1 MIDGVSSDCY
11 IIGMQKTEIKLF
23 SDSNLTALESSVN
36 RFLETLDKDDVVSVV
51 VNSSDHCL
59 KGTYLR
65 ASDYCTVYTA
75 TITYRYNYT
84 DRQIT
89 YELNS
94 LDKQI
99 YELINNADQ
108 YDVNT
113 IYLGKYERTL
123 PVNRVWGMSI
133 NDVLAKVKESKEY
146 KKLEQDI
153 VDKWWAQDTEW
164 KLDSEDD

>member
-1 MIDGVSSDCY
+1 
-11 IIGMQKTEIKLF
+11 MQKTEIKLF
-23 SDSNLTALESSVN
+23 SDSNFTALESSVN

-51 VNSSDHCL
+51 VSSGDHCL

-75 TITYRYNYT
+75 TVTYRYDYT
-84 DRQIT
+84 QRQIK
-89 YELNS
+89 YELNL

-99 YELINNADQ
+99 YDLINKPIMPNINA
-108 YDVNT
+108 
-113 IYLGKYERTL
+113 IYLGKYNRTL
-123 PVNRVWGMSI
+123 PVNRVWGMPV

-146 KKLEQDI
+146 KKLEQEI

-164 KLDSEDD
+164 KSELGIE

>member
-1 MIDGVSSDCY
+1 
-11 IIGMQKTEIKLF
+11 MQKIEIKLF
-23 SDSNLTALESSVN
+23 SDSSLTALESSVN
-36 RFLETLDKDDVVSVV
+36 RFLETLAKDDVVSVV

-65 ASDYCTVYTA
+65 DSDYCTVYTA
-75 TITYRYNYT
+75 TVTYRYEYT

-89 YELNS
+89 NELNL

-108 YDVNT
+108 YDFDT

-123 PVNRVWGMSI
+123 PAKRIWGMSV

-146 KKLEQDI
+146 KKLEQEI

-164 KLDSEDD
+164 KSDLGIE

>member
-1 MIDGVSSDCY
+1 
-11 IIGMQKTEIKLF
+11 MQKTEIKLF

-36 RFLETLDKDDVVSVV
+36 RFLETLDNDDVVSIV

-75 TITYRYNYT
+75 TVTYRYNYT

-99 YELINNADQ
+99 YELINHADQ

-123 PVNRVWGMSI
+123 PVNRIWGMSV

-146 KKLEQDI
+146 KKLEQEI
-153 VDKWWAQDTEW
+153 VDKWWAQDPEW
-164 KLDSEDD
+164 KLKSELGIE

>member
-1 MIDGVSSDCY
+1 
-11 IIGMQKTEIKLF
+11 MQKTEIKLF

-59 KGTYLR
+59 KGTCLR

-75 TITYRYNYT
+75 TVTYRYEYT

-89 YELNS
+89 YELNA

-99 YELINNADQ
+99 YELINKPITSNINA
-108 YDVNT
+108 

-123 PVNRVWGMSI
+123 PVNRVWGMSV

-146 KKLEQDI
+146 KKLEQEI

-164 KLDSEDD
+164 KSELGIE

>member
-1 MIDGVSSDCY
+1 
-11 IIGMQKTEIKLF
+11 MQKTEIKLF
-23 SDSNLTALESSVN
+23 SDSSLTALESSVN

-75 TITYRYNYT
+75 TITYRYDYT
-84 DRQIT
+84 ERQIT
-89 YELNS
+89 YELNL

-99 YELINNADQ
+99 YEVINNADK
-108 YDVNT
+108 YDFDT

-123 PVNRVWGMSI
+123 PAKRVWGMSV

-146 KKLEQDI
+146 KKLEQEI
-153 VDKWWAQDTEW
+153 VDKWCAQDTEW
-164 KLDSEDD
+164 KSELGIE

>member
-1 MIDGVSSDCY
+1 
-11 IIGMQKTEIKLF
+11 MQKTEIKLF

-36 RFLETLDKDDVVSVV
+36 RFLETLDNDDVVSVV

-89 YELNS
+89 SELNL
-94 LDKQI
+94 LDTQI
-99 YELINNADQ
+99 YELINKPITSDINA
-108 YDVNT
+108 
-113 IYLGKYERTL
+113 IYLGKYARTL
-123 PVNRVWGMSI
+123 PVKRIWGMSV
-133 NDVLAKVKESKEY
+133 NDALAKVKESNEY
-146 KKLEQDI
+146 KKLKQEI
-153 VDKWWAQDTEW
+153 IDKWWAQDPEW
-164 KLDSEDD
+164 KLKSELGIE

>member
-1 MIDGVSSDCY
+1 
-11 IIGMQKTEIKLF
+11 MQKTEIKLF

-65 ASDYCTVYTA
+65 DSDYCTVYTA
-75 TITYRYNYT
+75 TITYRYEYT

-89 YELNS
+89 NELNL

-99 YELINNADQ
+99 YELIKSSEQSDSNA
-108 YDVNT
+108 
-113 IYLGKYERTL
+113 IYLGKYKRTL
-123 PVNRVWGMSI
+123 PVERVWGMSVT
-133 NDVLAKVKESKEY
+133 DVLAKVKASKEY
-146 KKLEQDI
+146 KQLEQEI
-153 VDKWWAQDTEW
+153 VDKWWYKDPEW
-164 KLDSEDD
+164 KLKSELGINDDV

>member
-1 MIDGVSSDCY
+1 
-11 IIGMQKTEIKLF
+11 MQKTEIKLF

-36 RFLETLDKDDVVSVV
+36 QFLETLDKDDVVSVV

-65 ASDYCTVYTA
+65 TSDYCTVYTA

-84 DRQIT
+84 ERQIT

-99 YELINNADQ
+99 YELIYNANK
-108 YDVNT
+108 YDVDT
-113 IYLGKYERTL
+113 IYLGKYERAL
-123 PVNRVWGMSI
+123 PVKLIWGMSV
-133 NDVLAKVKESKEY
+133 NDILAKVKESKEY
-146 KKLEQDI
+146 KKLAQEI
-153 VDKWWAQDTEW
+153 VDKWWAQYPEGN
-164 KLDSEDD
+164 SELGIE

>member
-1 MIDGVSSDCY
+1 
-11 IIGMQKTEIKLF
+11 MQKIEIKLF

-75 TITYRYNYT
+75 TVTYRYNYT

-89 YELNS
+89 NELNL

-99 YELINNADQ
+99 YELIKSSEQADSNA
-108 YDVNT
+108 
-113 IYLGKYERTL
+113 IYLGKYKRTL
-123 PVNRVWGMSI
+123 PVERVWGMSVT
-133 NDVLAKVKESKEY
+133 DVLAKVKASKEY
-146 KKLEQDI
+146 KQLEQEI
-153 VDKWWAQDTEW
+153 VDKWWAQDPEW
-164 KLDSEDD
+164 KLKSELGIE

>member
-1 MIDGVSSDCY
+1 
-11 IIGMQKTEIKLF
+11 MQKIEIKLF
-23 SDSNLTALESSVN
+23 SDSSLTALESSVN
-36 RFLETLDKDDVVSVV
+36 QFLETLDKDDVVSVV

-65 ASDYCTVYTA
+65 DSDYCTVYTA
-75 TITYRYNYT
+75 TVTYRYEYT
-84 DRQIT
+84 ERKIT
-89 YELNS
+89 YELKL

-108 YDVNT
+108 YDFDT

-123 PVNRVWGMSI
+123 PAKRIWGMSV

-146 KKLEQDI
+146 KKLVQEI
-153 VDKWWAQDTEW
+153 VDKWWAQDPEW
-164 KLDSEDD
+164 NSKREIE

>member
-1 MIDGVSSDCY
+1 
-11 IIGMQKTEIKLF
+11 MQKTEIKLF

-75 TITYRYNYT
+75 TVTYRYEYT
-84 DRQIT
+84 ERQIT
-89 YELNS
+89 YELNL

-99 YELINNADQ
+99 YDLINKPITSDINA
-108 YDVNT
+108 

-123 PVNRVWGMSI
+123 PVKRAWGMSI

-146 KKLEQDI
+146 KKLEQEI
-153 VDKWWAQDTEW
+153 IDKWWDQDTEW
-164 KLDSEDD
+164 KSKLGIE

>member
-1 MIDGVSSDCY
+1 
-11 IIGMQKTEIKLF
+11 MQKIEIKLF

-36 RFLETLDKDDVVSVV
+36 RFLETLAKDDVVSVV

-65 ASDYCTVYTA
+65 DSDYCTVYTA
-75 TITYRYNYT
+75 TVTYRYEYT

-89 YELNS
+89 NELNL

-108 YDVNT
+108 YDFDK

-123 PVNRVWGMSI
+123 PAKRIWGMSV

-146 KKLEQDI
+146 KKLEQEI

-164 KLDSEDD
+164 KSDLGIE

>member
-1 MIDGVSSDCY
+1 
-11 IIGMQKTEIKLF
+11 MQKIEIKLF

-36 RFLETLDKDDVVSVV
+36 RFLETLAKDDVVSVV

-75 TITYRYNYT
+75 TVTYRYEYT

-89 YELNS
+89 HELNL

-108 YDVNT
+108 YDFDT

-123 PVNRVWGMSI
+123 PAKRIWGMSV
-133 NDVLAKVKESKEY
+133 NDVLAKVKESQEY
-146 KKLEQDI
+146 KKLEQEI
-153 VDKWWAQDTEW
+153 IDKWWAKDPEW
-164 KLDSEDD
+164 NSDLGIE